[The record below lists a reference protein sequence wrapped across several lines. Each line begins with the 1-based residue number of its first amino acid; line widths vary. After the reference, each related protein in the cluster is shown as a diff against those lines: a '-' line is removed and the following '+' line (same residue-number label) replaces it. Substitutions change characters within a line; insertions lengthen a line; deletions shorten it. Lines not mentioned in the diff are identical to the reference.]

1 MGRVNKISLYI
12 VLIFLFLI
20 LSKNFSPSVQRS
32 DYVENSAAFS
42 EMFIGSFISVVLLR
56 SFQRGFLIKTY
67 YQQYNIIHGFKGPE
81 MVTVRTSQRFWNDSI
96 KNTGMSIFRR
106 QEVGTLESTTPMP
119 PGTLYIGDPAYG
131 RFKRDN
137 SGGKRWFFHRAYRHF
152 PTLFYWGTF
161 RPSYE
166 FFKKMKIFQ
175 ESQRPFYGLN
185 GEFGNTGAVTQRY
198 LLSAYHGDKS
208 KERQTDWWQQFKQF
222 LKFP

>member
-1 MGRVNKISLYI
+1 MNKISLYI

-42 EMFIGSFISVVLLR
+42 EMFPGSLISVVLLH

-81 MVTVRTSQRFWNDSI
+81 TITVRTSQQFWSDSL

-106 QEVGTLESTTPMP
+106 QEEGEMESTVPLP
-119 PGTLYIGDPAYG
+119 PGALYIGDPAYG
-131 RFKRDN
+131 RFRMDN
-137 SGGKRWFFHRAYRHF
+137 SGQKKWMFHRAYRHF
-152 PTLFYWGTF
+152 PTLFHWGEF
-161 RPSYE
+161 RPSYA

-175 ESQRPFYGLN
+175 EGQQPFYGLSK
-185 GEFGNTGAVTQRY
+185 EFGISGSITKRY
-198 LLSAYHGDKS
+198 LLAHVDKGQDTS
-208 KERQTDWWQQFKQF
+208 NESNWWQQFYRFIKI
-222 LKFP
+222 P